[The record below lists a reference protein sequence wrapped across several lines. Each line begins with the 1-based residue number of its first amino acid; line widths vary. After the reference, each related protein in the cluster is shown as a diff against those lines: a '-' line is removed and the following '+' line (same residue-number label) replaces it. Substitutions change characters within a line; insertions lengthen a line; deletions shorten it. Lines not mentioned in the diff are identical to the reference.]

1 MDKKI
6 IKACVRYK
14 EKLYT
19 GFDHGECLVKLQ
31 EDCKEINYEEIE
43 QGFVDNDMIFVDR
56 KKAMVIARNAGQLNY
71 VTNKQTLISEDLHLS
86 WLKDQ
91 SFEIS
96 KLKDE
101 VEQAKERFVD
111 HKRVDCQ
118 TMFALSD
125 KIEELEERLSNCIE
139 PKYKIGQDVWFI
151 YDDDEY
157 TILHKKVMAFN
168 YNSYDGGHFT
178 YAMSDDGTQETIWYG
193 YINDKYVFATQE
205 EAKAKVKE
213 LKHGVKS

>member
-1 MDKKI
+1 MGKKI

-14 EKLYT
+14 GKLYT
-19 GFDHGECLVKLQ
+19 GFNHGECLTKLQ
-31 EDCKEINYEEIE
+31 ENCKEIDYEEIE
-43 QGFVDNDMIFVDR
+43 QGFLDNDMIFVDR
-56 KKAMVIARNAGQLNY
+56 KEAMVIARDAGQLSY
-71 VTNKQTLISEDLHLS
+71 ITNKQTLISEDLHLS

-101 VEQAKERFVD
+101 IEQAKERFID

-118 TMFALSD
+118 TMFAQAD

-139 PKYKIGQDVWFI
+139 PKFKIGQEVWFI
-151 YDDDEY
+151 DGKIVCGEVEEFDYVVSKYKEFY
-157 TILHKKVMAFN
+157 N
-168 YNSYDGGHFT
+168 YFIDG
-178 YAMSDDGTQETIWYG
+178 YG
-193 YINDKYVFATQE
+193 WVLQKQLFATEE